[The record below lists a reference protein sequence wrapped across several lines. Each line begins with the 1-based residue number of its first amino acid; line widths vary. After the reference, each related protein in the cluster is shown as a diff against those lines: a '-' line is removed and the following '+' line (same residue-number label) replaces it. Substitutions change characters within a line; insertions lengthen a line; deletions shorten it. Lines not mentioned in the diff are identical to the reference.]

1 MRTKSP
7 MPKPKGV
14 VMKLAYPC
22 LDLATECVTI
32 VVVSL
37 DTVLPIAVTSF
48 TIWKLIG
55 VVASVVVGTAHAST
69 PDVLQITS
77 GLVDAIMPRL
87 TYYVMFEMWYEGSHA
102 RHDWRTSRLKISSFV
117 RKARIEPRRLKYK
130 WRRIRQAARHLVRV
144 LYRYLRRKAR

>member
-1 MRTKSP
+1 

-22 LDLATECVTI
+22 LELATEVVTI

-37 DTVLPIAVTSF
+37 DAVLPIAVTSF
-48 TIWKLIG
+48 TISKLIN
-55 VVASVVVGTAHAST
+55 VVTSVVVGTAHAST
-69 PDVLQITS
+69 PDALQITS

-87 TYYVMFEMWYEGSHA
+87 TYYIMFEMWYESSHV
-102 RHDWRTSRLKISSFV
+102 RHDWRATRLKLSSFV